1 MKFIKR
7 LVLFVILILVIFL
20 VSCNDAKDE
29 KNLNIHLIG
38 EEEITIE
45 VKSEYEELGIEL
57 PEKYT
62 YEISQDIDTN
72 ELGKQEVTYIVYNN
86 KGNKVKELKRTVNVV
101 DTTAPTIIEAK
112 DKTFYLGV
120 GYTINDFIDNYYDNF
135 DNRRNLK
142 ISQTEFIFNELG
154 EQDVTITISDSS
166 GNSTK
171 FSKTINVE
179 FNIVK
184 QLQYEYRLK
193 PSVYEIQVSSDD
205 DTGEQIEFI
214 RVQLD
219 MYREYIEGLSIY
231 TGLLYYKRNNSEFGD
246 YAKVRVN
253 YDYYE
258 KVVYPM
264 YYEVWQDG
272 KEVAIIYTPSTRD
285 GNVIRLLKPSVNTN
299 KTAYSLD
306 EIASEAE
313 HYIEDVI
320 ISCSEYVRNVLHFEV
335 NEYEEIIWYYN

>member
-1 MKFIKR
+1 MKR
-7 LVLFVILILVIFL
+7 LVLFLILILVVFL
-20 VSCNDAKDE
+20 VSCNNAQNDNDSGIY
-29 KNLNIHLIG
+29 LNG

-45 VKSEYEELGIEL
+45 AKSEYEELGIEV
-57 PEKYT
+57 PNNYT

-72 ELGKQEVTYIVYNN
+72 VLGKQEVTYTVYNE
-86 KGNKVKELKRTVNVV
+86 KRKIVKELKRTVNVV
-101 DTTAPTIIEAK
+101 DTIAPTVIEAN

-120 GYTINDFIDNYYDNF
+120 GYTISDFIDNYYDNF

-154 EQDVTITISDSS
+154 EQDVEITISDLSD
-166 GNSTK
+166 NATTI
-171 FSKTINVE
+171 SKTINVE

-272 KEVAIIYTPSTRD
+272 KEVAIIYTPTTRD

-306 EIASEAE
+306 EIANEAE

-335 NEYEEIIWYYN
+335 NEYEEIILYYSGS